1 MSKLYS
7 TDKILM
13 YVDNDQHQCNELL
26 RLFVD
31 TVPEEIESLEK
42 AISNKNWD
50 EAYLISHR
58 IKPSMG
64 ITLSTKLSD
73 DYSNL
78 HENIRLKRDPES
90 LKLIFEEFKNNVYQA
105 INQIKSDIN

>member
-1 MSKLYS
+1 
-7 TDKILM
+7 
-13 YVDNDQHQCNELL
+13 
-26 RLFVD
+26 
-31 TVPEEIESLEK
+31 
-42 AISNKNWD
+42 
-50 EAYLISHR
+50 
-58 IKPSMG
+58 MG